1 VRAYGVRYGLQ
12 LYSDFTFF
20 LHDSINGDGIEQTD
34 QRWVVGA
41 DGRYARATRIFGV
54 NGRVTAG
61 AGVRSDFADVGLF
74 HQENR
79 LRLGTR
85 LDDAISQQQTF
96 AWLRQDLALSDR
108 VRLEL
113 GLRGDV
119 FRFGVS
125 DRLAAANGVATPSAA
140 RWEGLLSPKANL
152 AIAPHT
158 MLFLNAGLGFH
169 SNDARDVVAAPRGSV
184 AVPRAFGSEVGARR
198 FWSGGSVA
206 AALWLMDLQSELVY
220 NGDEDTTEPSGRTRR
235 YGLDL
240 EGRVR
245 LAGWLWADADLN
257 LSHGRFRD
265 APAGLDLIPLAPTVT
280 STGGLTV
287 RALGPLEG
295 GVRYRYVGS
304 RAADSSNSIVA
315 KGYILGEVFATWH
328 AGRVDLVFTLDNL
341 LDATWNEAQFATTS
355 RLRGEPSPITELNFT
370 PGAPRSVQLGA
381 RYRY

>member
-1 VRAYGVRYGLQ
+1 V
-12 LYSDFTFF
+12 
-20 LHDSINGDGIEQTD
+20 
-34 QRWVVGA
+34 
-41 DGRYARATRIFGV
+41 
-54 NGRVTAG
+54 
-61 AGVRSDFADVGLF
+61 
-74 HQENR
+74 
-79 LRLGTR
+79 
-85 LDDAISQQQTF
+85 DDAVSQQQTF

-113 GLRGDV
+113 GLRADV
-119 FRFGVS
+119 FRFGVT
-125 DRLAAANGVATPSAA
+125 DRLAAANGAVDLSVA
-140 RWEGLLSPKANL
+140 RWDGLLSPKANL
-152 AIAPHT
+152 AIALSPRT
-158 MLFLNAGLGFH
+158 TLFLNAGLGFH
-169 SNDARDVVAAPRGSV
+169 SNDARDVVAAPRDSV
-184 AVPRAFGSEVGARR
+184 VIPRAFGSEVGARH

-220 NGDEDTTEPSGRTRR
+220 NGDEGTTEPSGRTRR

-265 APAGLDLIPLAPTVT
+265 APAGFDLIPLAPTVT

-287 RALGPLEG
+287 RALRPLEG

-304 RAADSSNSIVA
+304 RAADSSSSIVA

-328 AGRVDLVFTLDNL
+328 AGRVDLVLTVDNL

-370 PGAPRSVQLGA
+370 PGLPRSVQVGA